1 MSPHKMIG
9 GPGSS
14 GILVAKK
21 TLLFDKKP
29 DRVGGG
35 PIFFVNELDHEFVA
49 NAEELEEAGTPG
61 IIQDIR
67 AALAFQLKDQV
78 SVDTIM
84 ERDER
89 IMKIVL
95 PRLLK
100 IENLFLLGNNN
111 LPKVPIFTFIVKSR
125 FGKILH
131 PHFVTSL
138 LNDLFG
144 I

>member
-1 MSPHKMIG
+1 M
-9 GPGSS
+9 
-14 GILVAKK
+14 
-21 TLLFDKKP
+21 FDKTP

-49 NAEELEEAGTPG
+49 NVEELEEAGTPG
-61 IIQDIR
+61 ILQDIR

-78 SVDTIM
+78 SSETIM
-84 ERDER
+84 KRDEEILAR
-89 IMKIVL
+89 IL

-100 IENLFLLGNNN
+100 IQNLFLLGNNH
-111 LPKVPIFTFIVKSR
+111 LPKIPVFSFIIRTR

-131 PHFVTSL
+131 PHFVTCL

-144 I
+144 IQSRSGCICAALYGQKILGIDL